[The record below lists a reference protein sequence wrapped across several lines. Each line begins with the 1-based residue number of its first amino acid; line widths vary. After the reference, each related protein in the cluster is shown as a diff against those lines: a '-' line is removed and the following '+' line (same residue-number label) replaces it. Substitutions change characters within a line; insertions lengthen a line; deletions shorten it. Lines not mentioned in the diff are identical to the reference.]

1 MLPAHPVPG
10 KHPLHI
16 RPKALHR
23 MLITFISSHPAA
35 CPVHLM
41 TVDRLEQL
49 PLLYQGRDFPQTVVH
64 LVKPGHRTPAMGL
77 CDPDPPCLLQIGMVF
92 FPAVSLRLHGL
103 LQPFQKMLPVMFPC
117 TAVHSAKHHCK
128 TVAGID
134 RRLLQQLIIG
144 RLQYDLDGL

>member
-35 CPVHLM
+35 FPVHLM

-77 CDPDPPCLLQIGMVF
+77 CDPDPPCLLQ
-92 FPAVSLRLHGL
+92 S
-103 LQPFQKMLPVMFPC
+103 FQKMLPVMIPC
-117 TAVHSAKHHCK
+117 TAVHSAQHHCK

-134 RRLLQQLIIG
+134 RRLL
-144 RLQYDLDGL
+144 